1 MREPS
6 KPKPTTPRRT
16 RRAPSL
22 LGLVWPFIV
31 VVLIQTAIAGFSIY
45 TLSAV
50 RAYVGGE
57 SHWSKGQKNA
67 IHFLSLYADTRN
79 DSYYAAYQ
87 QALAIPLADRQARLA
102 LEQPRPDFEAAR
114 RAFVAGG
121 NHPADVAG
129 MVWLLHN
136 FGEVSYLKEA
146 VRHWKAGDV
155 IILELQRLGDEIRAG
170 VARGGATPV
179 AVMEWKTEIFRL
191 NRQLAPLAEAFSASL
206 GEGSRFIKNVLIAA
220 NVVTAAL
227 LILLAFWRT
236 DKLLAQR
243 QAAEK
248 ALNAERERASITLA
262 SIGQAVVCTDNGG
275 LVDYMNAAAERLIG
289 KRSVDASGMPLS
301 LLFGIADEATGKD
314 CMALV
319 GSIVSGHTVETDS
332 GPCRLQRLDGT
343 SVTVSFAGRP
353 LQADGRPAG
362 AVIVFHDMTRER
374 EFIDRLSWQASHDSL
389 TDLSNRRDFE
399 ARLES
404 ALGRLAPEGYGHS
417 LIYLDLD
424 QFKVVNDTCGHA
436 AGDELLREVSGCLK
450 RHIRAGDILARLGG
464 DEFGIVL
471 VDCDP
476 DEAQTIAERLRHG
489 VEKLDFLWNGR
500 RFSTSTSIG
509 LVHVA
514 GPGTSLQEMLRSAD
528 IACYMAKE
536 RGRNRV
542 QMHRP
547 SDMEVQA
554 RFGEMDWV
562 RRLRAALQENRFC
575 LFAQEI
581 AAVGAFG
588 RDGAHIEVLLRLRDE
603 EGQLVPPS
611 SFIPAAERYGLM
623 PQIDRWVVRKTFAT
637 LAARVGQAGSI
648 PISACAINLS
658 GATFNDENFIAFVR
672 DEFAAHGIA
681 PDLICFEI
689 TETAAISDMPSAIR
703 FMDALRSLGC
713 HFALDDFGA
722 GMSSFA
728 YLKHLPV
735 DYLKIDGGFVK
746 DMLDD
751 PIDRA
756 MVQMISHIGKVMGK
770 RTIAEFAETDAIVE
784 ALCEIGVD
792 FVQGYAI
799 APPIPFDVSTVLK
812 GGRDISRQLK
822 VA

>member
-1 MREPS
+1 M
-6 KPKPTTPRRT
+6 

-22 LGLVWPFIV
+22 LGLIWPFIV

-67 IHFLSLYADTRN
+67 IHFLGLYAETRN
-79 DSYYAAYQ
+79 DSYFQAYQ
-87 QALAIPLADRQARLA
+87 EALAVPLADRQGRLA
-102 LEQPRPDFEAAR
+102 LELPEPDFEAAK

-121 NHPADVAG
+121 NHPDDVGG
-129 MVWLLHN
+129 MVWLLHH
-136 FGEVSYLKEA
+136 FGEVSYLREA
-146 VRHWKAGDV
+146 VRHWKAGDE
-155 IILELQRLGDEIRAG
+155 IILELERLGNEIRAT
-170 VARGGATPV
+170 VARGGATP
-179 AVMEWKTEIFRL
+179 AAIAAWKTEIFRL

-206 GEGSRFIKNVLIAA
+206 GEGSRFIKNLLIAA

-236 DKLLAQR
+236 DKLLSQR
-243 QAAEK
+243 QAAER
-248 ALNAERERASITLA
+248 ALNAERERARITLA
-262 SIGQAVVCTDNGG
+262 SIGQAVICTNNCG

-289 KRSVDASGMPLS
+289 RRSAEVAGAPLS

-319 GSIVSGHTVETDS
+319 DGIVSGRAAETDS
-332 GPCRLQRLDGT
+332 GPCRLRRPDGT
-343 SVTVSFAGRP
+343 SVTVSLAGRP
-353 LQADGRPAG
+353 LQVDGRPAG

-399 ARLES
+399 TRLENE
-404 ALGRLAPEGYGHS
+404 LGRLAPEGYGHS

-436 AGDELLREVSGCLK
+436 AGDELLREISACLR
-450 RHIRAGDILARLGG
+450 RHIRASDILARLGG

-471 VDCDP
+471 VDCGP
-476 DEAQTIAERLRHG
+476 DEAQAIAERLRRG
-489 VEKLDFLWNGR
+489 VEELDFLWNGR
-500 RFSTSTSIG
+500 RFSTSASIG

-514 GPGTSLQEMLRSAD
+514 DPGTSLEETLRSAD

-536 RGRNRV
+536 KGRNRV
-542 QMHRP
+542 QVHRP
-547 SDMEVQA
+547 SDTEVQA

-562 RRLRAALQENRFC
+562 RRLRAALEEDRFC

-581 AAVGAFG
+581 AAVGAYG

-603 EGQLVPPS
+603 EGRLVPPN

-623 PQIDRWVVRKTFAT
+623 PQIDRWVVRRTFAT
-637 LAARVGQAGSI
+637 LAERAGQLVSMQVA
-648 PISACAINLS
+648 ACAINLS
-658 GATFNDENFIAFVR
+658 GATFNDESFVGFVR
-672 DEFAAHGIA
+672 DEFTAHGIA

-689 TETAAISDMPSAIR
+689 TETAAIADMASAIR
-703 FMDALRSLGC
+703 FMDALRGLGC
-713 HFALDDFGA
+713 RFALDDFGA

-784 ALCEIGVD
+784 ALRDIGVD

-799 APPIPFDVSTVLK
+799 ARPIPFDAATVLK
-812 GGRDISRQLK
+812 GGHDISRRR